1 MSPSGDEPQH
11 GGAHPAPPPSPGQVW
26 DDWPPSVS
34 PLLTEFPGRA
44 EHAWTLT
51 GRRASVSGANHD
63 IADIE
68 IDGRLVAR
76 EMHLAVNGATPE
88 TVAVKVAPDEIVRV
102 LQAGEL
108 QLTERITTALE
119 HPLVFWSLVADGPA
133 DLRLAWQLGA
143 GARAEANVRVAQRD
157 DGTVVLSGEDEG
169 DPIAVL
175 AAAGRVRLEEKR
187 VMVEGDRI
195 LRLVLAAGEDMH
207 TLDRALD
214 ALRRRKLRAFRQDR
228 ILHAR
233 RLEERLVAL
242 DSPDPVLDRR
252 FGWAKVELDARLE
265 ERPGRGRC
273 ITREAARTGRALL
286 AAGDR
291 EVVRDLVRSLT
302 LDDELDPALPALAGA
317 WLRWT
322 GDLDAVSRSWER
334 LAEVVEAL
342 PERVSGLVRD
352 GLAAGA
358 HAAGEQGV
366 AARLEAVRV
375 SGDAAPHPHIELTG
389 YGAEPAGLVSGIVE
403 TLWGVDPDLIRGEVR
418 VVASLPRGWNE
429 MALRRLRVGPT
440 FFDLRLRRR
449 PERTVLAVRRVS
461 GPPLR
466 LKAALREDAAR
477 GPVTIDQVE
486 LGGREATFL
495 VEDVHE
501 VAFHDG

>member
-1 MSPSGDEPQH
+1 M
-11 GGAHPAPPPSPGQVW
+11 
-26 DDWPPSVS
+26 S

-63 IADIE
+63 IADVE

-133 DLRLAWQLGA
+133 DLRLAWHPVIGRRQEEQGSLAALGMT
-143 GARAEANVRVAQRD
+143 ESMP
-157 DGTVVLSGEDEG
+157 GTIVLSGQDGSE
-169 DPIAVL
+169 PVAVV
-175 AAAGRVRLEEKR
+175 AAAGAVRVDGNR

-195 LRLVLAAGEDMH
+195 LRVVLAAGPEAHD
-207 TLDRALD
+207 LDRALD

-233 RLEERLVAL
+233 RLEERLVSL
-242 DSPDPVLDRR
+242 ESPDPVLDRR

-273 ITREAARTGRALL
+273 MSRETARTGRALL

-302 LDDELDPALPALAGA
+302 LEDELDPALPALAAA

-334 LAEVVEAL
+334 LADVVEAM
-342 PERVSGLVRD
+342 PDRVATAVRD
-352 GLAAGA
+352 GLSAGA
-358 HAAGEQGV
+358 HAAGEQAI

-375 SGDAAPHPHIELTG
+375 SGGEAPHPHIELTG

-418 VVASLPRGWNE
+418 VVAGLPRGWSE

-466 LKAALREDAAR
+466 LKASLRDDAAR